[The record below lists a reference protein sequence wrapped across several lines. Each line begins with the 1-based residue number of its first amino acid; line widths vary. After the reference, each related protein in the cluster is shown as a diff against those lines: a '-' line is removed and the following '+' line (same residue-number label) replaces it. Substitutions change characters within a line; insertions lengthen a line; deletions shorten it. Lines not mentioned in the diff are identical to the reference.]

1 MQLRSCQE
9 ERNEATRFL
18 EMTTQALVL
27 QGFGGFL
34 IQERLRR
41 SKQSLWRHKHP
52 VHVSNKQRKR
62 YGHATAVETEKS
74 L

>member
-1 MQLRSCQE
+1 MRRSFSQGQISHYPVEDLVAWSRSGREDGLARLRSCQE
-9 ERNEATRFL
+9 EGNEATRLL

-41 SKQSLWRHKHP
+41 
-52 VHVSNKQRKR
+52 
-62 YGHATAVETEKS
+62 
-74 L
+74 